1 MSEVES
7 GRTGRLIVLTGASGG
22 IGAAVAH
29 RLAGLGDRLLLIGR
43 RPAALEALRAA
54 LPGGPHRIAAF
65 DVTDEKAWA
74 ATADGLAPVGAVH
87 GLVAAAG
94 ILGPIG
100 PPGSWEIGAFRHTIE
115 VNLVGTLL
123 AVVSLLEPLRASRG
137 AVVLFSGGGA
147 TAPLPNFDAYAATK
161 AAVVRLAENLAVELA
176 VDAVRVNCVALGF
189 VATAIHR
196 ATIEA
201 GPQLAGNDFYE
212 RTRQTLE
219 KGGDSPELAA
229 ELTAFLLSDDAK
241 GITGRLISARWDPW
255 QGAAFRERLRN
266 DPNLGM
272 LRRIDDQAF
281 VTRPEPR
288 A

>member
-1 MSEVES
+1 MQM
-7 GRTGRLIVLTGASGG
+7 
-22 IGAAVAH
+22 
-29 RLAGLGDRLLLIGR
+29 
-43 RPAALEALRAA
+43 
-54 LPGGPHRIAAF
+54 
-65 DVTDEKAWA
+65 
-74 ATADGLAPVGAVH
+74 
-87 GLVAAAG
+87 
-94 ILGPIG
+94 
-100 PPGSWEIGAFRHTIE
+100 
-115 VNLVGTLL
+115 
-123 AVVSLLEPLRASRG
+123 
-137 AVVLFSGGGA
+137 
-147 TAPLPNFDAYAATK
+147 
-161 AAVVRLAENLAVELA
+161 VRLAENLAVELA
-176 VDAVRVNCVALGF
+176 VDAVRVNCVAPGF